1 MRKVF
6 GVIGLGKFGYHV
18 AKTLAEA
25 GAEVIAVDK
34 DPDKVKKISDL
45 VTHAYIA
52 DALDEK
58 ALEES
63 GIFTADTVVIS
74 IGVNI
79 EASILVAVIL
89 LGRGVRE
96 IVAKA
101 INPLHGEVLRRL
113 GVSRVVYPE
122 MEMGIK
128 LGRSLLIGGML
139 EEIPFAPGYS
149 IFEIKAPQKITGRTL
164 KELDLRKRY
173 GITVLAIKRGEEV
186 IVNPSARDEIREGDV
201 LLILGS
207 EEKIAN
213 LSG

>member
-25 GAEVIAVDK
+25 GAEVIAVDR
-34 DPDKVKKISDL
+34 DPEKVRLISDL
-45 VTHAYIA
+45 VTSAYVA
-52 DALDEK
+52 DALDER

-63 GIFTADTVVIS
+63 GILTADTVVVS
-74 IGVNI
+74 IGLNV
-79 EASILVAVIL
+79 EASILATVIL
-89 LGRGVRE
+89 LSRGVRE
-96 IVAKA
+96 VIAKA

-128 LGRSLLIGGML
+128 LARSLLIGGLL

-149 IFEIKAPQKITGRTL
+149 IFEIRAPRKTHGKSL
-164 KELDLRKRY
+164 KELDLRRRY
-173 GITVLAIKRGEEV
+173 GITVLAIKRRDRV
-186 IVNPSARDEIREGDV
+186 IVNPSAEDKVEEGDI
-201 LLILGS
+201 LLALGS
-207 EEKIAN
+207 EEKVAK
-213 LSG
+213 LSD